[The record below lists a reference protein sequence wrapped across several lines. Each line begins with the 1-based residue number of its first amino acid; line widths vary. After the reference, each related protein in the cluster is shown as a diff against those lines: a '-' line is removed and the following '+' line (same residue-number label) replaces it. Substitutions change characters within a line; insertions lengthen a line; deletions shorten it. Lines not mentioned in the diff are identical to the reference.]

1 MGSLRND
8 TRPQKKA
15 LWAGAGDS
23 VRRWRRPGVVS
34 IKRLSWTECQALD
47 GPVQTVPCV
56 EEQS

>member
-15 LWAGAGDS
+15 LWTGAGDS
-23 VRRWRRPGVVS
+23 AFGGDAPGVVS
-34 IKRLSWTECQALD
+34 VKRLSWTECQALD
-47 GPVQTVPCV
+47 GPVHTVPCV